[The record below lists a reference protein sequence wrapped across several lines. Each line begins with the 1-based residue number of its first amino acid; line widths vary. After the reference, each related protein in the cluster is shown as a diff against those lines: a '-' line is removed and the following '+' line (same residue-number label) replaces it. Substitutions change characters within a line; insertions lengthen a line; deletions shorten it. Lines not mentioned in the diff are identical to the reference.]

1 MTRPGYVIVAV
12 AIAAALLISTV
23 TPAAAQVLT
32 NVPPIVI
39 SYYGWGTP
47 SSPLYPSPGA
57 GQVPYTVE
65 VVANP
70 ADDGVPTVV
79 NYATLNLTGTSLTN
93 SSGGYMATAAPAQVS
108 SNTYYLTFYL
118 QVPPS
123 ASPGTYNAT
132 LNLYYSQTHTSSS
145 SSGTT
150 TTVDYYVYTD
160 NITATIYQRPSVA
173 VLVSAPVIYAG
184 HTGPL
189 VVTVEN
195 EGNFTIDELSVAVQS
210 SLPLVGGNSSSLA
223 ELGPGSSANFSFSAL
238 ASQAPGYYPVQ
249 VVVGYQYRGLQYS
262 STYYANADVISQV
275 RSLYAYVTPS
285 TIPYQRNDTITVH
298 IVNMLSGTVGDVVV
312 SVEPSQYF
320 FVAQGYR
327 QFQLGS
333 MSPGSSSGITLN
345 VIPLASSPGP
355 SQIELQASYVDPEGV
370 QQQTVL
376 TVPIYLEG
384 LANVTFSQVSA
395 SGALYPG
402 ASATVSGMLLNTGT
416 EVAYYGSLYV
426 NGSIVQGAQ
435 PEYIGNLP
443 TNSPTPFSASFVVP
457 SNVAPGLYTIHVI
470 FSYQDELGRTYTVSY
485 PLTVQVLSAPPVQPT
500 RYEHGYP
507 AALYALIAIAVIL
520 VVIAAVVAVA
530 VRRRRRAPSA

>member
-1 MTRPGYVIVAV
+1 MNRLGYAIFAV
-12 AIAAALLISTV
+12 ALVLLASAAA
-23 TPAAAQVLT
+23 PAAAQLPT
-32 NVPPIVI
+32 SVPPVVVT
-39 SYYGWGTP
+39 YYGWGTP

-65 VVANP
+65 VATTP
-70 ADDGVPTVV
+70 ASNGAPTVV
-79 NYATLNLTGTSLTN
+79 DYATLNLTGTPLTN
-93 SSGGYMATAAPAQVS
+93 SSGGYVAIAAPAQVS
-108 SNTYYLTFYL
+108 SNAYYLTFYL
-118 QVPPS
+118 RVPS
-123 ASPGTYNAT
+123 AAIPGTYNAT
-132 LNLYYSQTHTSSS
+132 LDIYYSRTITATS

-150 TTVDYYVYTD
+150 ATVNYYVYAD

-173 VLVSAPVIYAG
+173 VLVSAPTIYAG
-184 HTGPL
+184 HAGPL

-195 EGNFTIDELSVAVQS
+195 GGDYALEDLSVSVQS

-223 ELGPGSSANFSFSAL
+223 ELAPGSSADFSFSVL
-238 ASQAPGYYPVQ
+238 APQAPGYYPVQ

-262 STYYANADVISQV
+262 SIYYANADVISQV
-275 RSLYAYVTPS
+275 GSLYAYATPS
-285 TIPYQRNDTITVH
+285 AIPYQRNDTITVH
-298 IVNMLSGTVGDVVV
+298 VVNGLSGAVGDVVV

-333 MSPGSSSGITLN
+333 MAPGASSGVTLN
-345 VIPLASSPGP
+345 VIPLSSSPGP
-355 SQIELQASYVDPEGV
+355 SDIELQASYVDPEGV

-384 LANVTFSQVSA
+384 LADVSFSQVSV

-402 ASATVSGMLLNTGT
+402 ASATVSGVLTNTGT
-416 EVAYYGSLYV
+416 DEAYYGSLYV

-443 TNSPTPFSASFVVP
+443 TNSPTPFSASFIVP
-457 SNVAPGLYTIHVI
+457 SDVAPGFYTIHVI
-470 FSYQDELGRTYTVSY
+470 FSYQDELGHTYTVSY

-500 RYEHGYP
+500 RYEHRP
-507 AALYALIAIAVIL
+507 IVPYALIAIVVIV

-530 VRRRRRAPSA
+530 VRRRGRAPSA

>member
-1 MTRPGYVIVAV
+1 MTRTGYAIVAM
-12 AIAAALLISTV
+12 AIAVALLISTV
-23 TPAAAQVLT
+23 APAAAQSVSP
-32 NVPPIVI
+32 VAI

-65 VVANP
+65 VVTTP
-70 ADDGVPTVV
+70 ATNGVPNVV
-79 NYATLNLTGTSLTN
+79 DYATLNLTGTPITN
-93 SSGGYMATAAPAQVS
+93 SSGGYIATAAPAQVS
-108 SNTYYLTFYL
+108 SNAYYLTFYL
-118 QVPPS
+118 QVPSS

-132 LNLYYSQTHTSSS
+132 LNLYYSQTVTTTS

-150 TTVDYYVYTD
+150 TTVYYYVYTD
-160 NITATIYQRPSVA
+160 NVTATIYQRPSVA
-173 VLVSAPVIYAG
+173 VLVSAPAIYAG

-195 EGNFTIDELSVAVQS
+195 GGNLTLDDISVAAQS

-223 ELGPGSSANFSFSAL
+223 ELGPGSSANFSFSVL
-238 ASQAPGYYPVQ
+238 ASQVPGYYPVQ
-249 VVVGYQYRGLQYS
+249 VVVDYQYRGLPYS
-262 STYYANADVISQV
+262 SIYYANADVISQV
-275 RSLYAYVTPS
+275 GSLYAYAVPS
-285 TIPYQRNDTITVH
+285 AIPYQRNDTITVH
-298 IVNMLSGTVGDVVV
+298 IVNGLSGAVGDVVV

-333 MSPGSSSGITLN
+333 MAPGASSGITLN

-355 SQIELQASYVDPEGV
+355 SDIELQASYVDPEGV

-384 LANVTFSQVSA
+384 LADVTFSQVST
-395 SGALYPG
+395 SGVLYPG
-402 ASATVSGMLLNTGT
+402 ASVTVSGMLLNTGT
-416 EVAYYGSLYV
+416 DEAYYGSLYV
-426 NGSIVQGAQ
+426 NGSIVQSAQ

-457 SNVAPGLYTIHVI
+457 SDVVPGFYTVHVT
-470 FSYQDELGRTYTVSY
+470 FSYQDELGHTYTVSY

-500 RYEHGYP
+500 RYEHRYP
-507 AALYALIAIAVIL
+507 AALYALITIAVIV